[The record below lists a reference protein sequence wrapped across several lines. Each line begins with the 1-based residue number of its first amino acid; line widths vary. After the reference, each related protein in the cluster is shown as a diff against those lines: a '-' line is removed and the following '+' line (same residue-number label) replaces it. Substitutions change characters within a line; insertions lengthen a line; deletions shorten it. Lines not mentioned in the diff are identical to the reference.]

1 MKKTFSLFMI
11 LLAICLQLPAQSWET
26 ITVGSGIR
34 KTYTYIPVNV
44 EKSPALVISLH
55 GMNQDPEYQQK
66 QTQWNAM
73 ADKEGFIV
81 TYPLGNNKMWD
92 TNGTSDVKFVETVIK
107 EMINQHHVDKN
118 RIYLSGFSMG
128 SWLGYH
134 CLETL
139 GDKIAAFG
147 PVSGVDIGKQP
158 KANRKVPIM
167 HIHGTGDD
175 VFKYTG
181 DPSHMAGGYPSI
193 EEYVKKWAAYEG
205 CDANNPQVVRPYPS
219 SRKTANATRTIY
231 NNVNDDVE
239 VNLISI
245 DGKGHWHSNDP
256 NGVNSTQELWNFF
269 KRHRLNQH
277 STPDPNFQ
285 IYLCFGQSNMEGN
298 AAIEAQ
304 DKTGVNPRFM
314 AMYTLDNANAGW
326 TKGKWHTAT
335 PPQARPYTR
344 LSVVDYFGR
353 KMVDN
358 LSDEV
363 KVGTI
368 TVAVG
373 GASIDLFDKD
383 KYQSYLNDANTA
395 DWLRNYAK
403 EYGGNPYGRLIEL
416 AKIAQKSGVIKGIL
430 LHQGETNNCDQTWPS
445 KVKKIYEDML
455 ADLGLDAKN
464 VPLLVGE
471 LGQKDQNAACWG
483 HNAIIDNITATI
495 PTAHVVS
502 SKDCPLQSDRLHFT
516 AEGYRMFG
524 KRYADVMLDI
534 LGVTPAEKRNYFI
547 RYECTA
553 GENLWDRQ
561 AIYTLPQ
568 ALEKG
573 ARYSLT
579 MKVRTSADCAELGFW
594 PIWNASDN
602 KNQWGG
608 SDDVQ
613 YLAAYPIEAGGWKT
627 LTWNFTANFTLDTFQ
642 FVFGKYGGTLDI
654 DDLVLVKEGTSENLI
669 ANADFSARHIQGW
682 STNWNGP
689 TYSLADEAQTSTGI
703 FTPSLSVAKKNVDN
717 AYYTL
722 QGMKLLQK
730 PTKAGIYIHHGKK
743 MRIAK

>member
-1 MKKTFSLFMI
+1 MKRFTMLASLLMV
-11 LLAICLQLPAQSWET
+11 LCLQMAAQTWEEVK
-26 ITVGSGIR
+26 VGTSTR
-34 KTYTYIPVNV
+34 KTLTYVPKNV

-66 QTQWNAM
+66 QTQWSAL
-73 ADKEGFIV
+73 ADTEGFIV
-81 TYPLGNNKMWD
+81 TYPLGNNRMWD
-92 TNGTSDVKFVETVIK
+92 TGGMGDVKFVEAIMK
-107 EMINQHHVDKN
+107 DMELKHNVDKN

-181 DPSHMAGGYPSI
+181 DPYHMAGGYPSI

-205 CDANNPQVVRPYPS
+205 CDASNPQVIRPYP
-219 SRKTANATRTIY
+219 ANCTGPKATRTIY
-231 NNVNDDVE
+231 NNVNDGVE
-239 VNLISI
+239 VTLIAI

-269 KRHRLNQH
+269 KFHQLNQH
-277 STPDPNFQ
+277 S
-285 IYLCFGQSNMEGN
+285 
-298 AAIEAQ
+298 
-304 DKTGVNPRFM
+304 
-314 AMYTLDNANAGW
+314 
-326 TKGKWHTAT
+326 
-335 PPQARPYTR
+335 
-344 LSVVDYFGR
+344 
-353 KMVDN
+353 
-358 LSDEV
+358 
-363 KVGTI
+363 
-368 TVAVG
+368 
-373 GASIDLFDKD
+373 
-383 KYQSYLNDANTA
+383 
-395 DWLRNYAK
+395 
-403 EYGGNPYGRLIEL
+403 
-416 AKIAQKSGVIKGIL
+416 
-430 LHQGETNNCDQTWPS
+430 
-445 KVKKIYEDML
+445 
-455 ADLGLDAKN
+455 
-464 VPLLVGE
+464 VPVE
-471 LGQKDQNAACWG
+471 N
-483 HNAIIDNITATI
+483 
-495 PTAHVVS
+495 
-502 SKDCPLQSDRLHFT
+502 
-516 AEGYRMFG
+516 
-524 KRYADVMLDI
+524 
-534 LGVTPAEKRNYFI
+534 RNYFI
-547 RYECTA
+547 RYESTV

-561 AIYTLPQ
+561 AIYTLPK

-573 ARYSLT
+573 AKYTLT

-608 SDDVQ
+608 SNDVQ
-613 YLAAYPIEAGGWKT
+613 YLAAYPVEAGEWKT

-689 TYSLADEAQTSTGI
+689 SYSLANDAYQSTGI
-703 FTPSLSVAKKNVDN
+703 TQPSVVAQPSQQDD

-722 QGMKLLQK
+722 QGVRVSHPTSGIFIHKGRKIVMK
-730 PTKAGIYIHHGKK
+730 
-743 MRIAK
+743 

>member
-1 MKKTFSLFMI
+1 MVL
-11 LLAICLQLPAQSWET
+11 CLQMAAQTWEE
-26 ITVGSGIR
+26 IKVG
-34 KTYTYIPVNV
+34 
-44 EKSPALVISLH
+44 
-55 GMNQDPEYQQK
+55 
-66 QTQWNAM
+66 
-73 ADKEGFIV
+73 
-81 TYPLGNNKMWD
+81 
-92 TNGTSDVKFVETVIK
+92 
-107 EMINQHHVDKN
+107 
-118 RIYLSGFSMG
+118 
-128 SWLGYH
+128 
-134 CLETL
+134 
-139 GDKIAAFG
+139 
-147 PVSGVDIGKQP
+147 
-158 KANRKVPIM
+158 
-167 HIHGTGDD
+167 
-175 VFKYTG
+175 
-181 DPSHMAGGYPSI
+181 
-193 EEYVKKWAAYEG
+193 
-205 CDANNPQVVRPYPS
+205 
-219 SRKTANATRTIY
+219 
-231 NNVNDDVE
+231 
-239 VNLISI
+239 
-245 DGKGHWHSNDP
+245 DGKGHWHSQA
-256 NGVNSTQELWNFF
+256 SA
-269 KRHRLNQH
+269 
-277 STPDPNFQ
+277 PDPNFQ

-326 TKGKWHTAT
+326 TKGKWHTAV

-358 LSDEV
+358 LPEEV

-383 KYQSYLNDANTA
+383 KYQAYLNDANTA

-416 AKIAQKSGVIKGIL
+416 AKMAQQKGVIKGIL
-430 LHQGETNNCDQTWPS
+430 LHQGETNNCDPTWPS
-445 KVKKIYEDML
+445 KVKKIYEDIL
-455 ADLGLDAKN
+455 ADLGLDAED

-471 LGQKDQNAACWG
+471 LGQKDQGAACWG
-483 HNAIIDNITATI
+483 HNAIIDKITATI

-534 LGVTPAEKRNYFI
+534 LSVIPAEKRNYYI
-547 RYECTA
+547 RYESTA

-561 AIYTLPQ
+561 AIYTLPK

-573 ARYSLT
+573 ANYTLT
-579 MKVRTSADCAELGFW
+579 MKVRTSANCEELGFW

-613 YLAAYPIEAGGWKT
+613 YLAAYPVEAGDWKT
-627 LTWNFTANFTLDTFQ
+627 MTWNFTANFPLDTFQ

-669 ANADFSARHIQGW
+669 ANADFSARNIQGW

-689 TYSLADEAQTSTGI
+689 SFYLANDAYIASGI
-703 FTPSLSVAKKNVDN
+703 EKPVMATVRKSADK

-722 QGMKLLQK
+722 QGVKVLR
-730 PTKAGIYIHHGKK
+730 PTKGIYIHGGKK
-743 MRIAK
+743 IVIK

>member
-1 MKKTFSLFMI
+1 MKRLTMLASLLMV
-11 LLAICLQLPAQSWET
+11 LCLQMAAQTWEEVK
-26 ITVGSGIR
+26 VGTSTR
-34 KTYTYIPVNV
+34 KTLTYVPKNV

-66 QTQWNAM
+66 QTQWNAL
-73 ADKEGFIV
+73 ADTEGFIV
-81 TYPLGNNKMWD
+81 TYPLGNNRMWD
-92 TNGTSDVKFVETVIK
+92 TGGTGDVKFVEAVMK
-107 EMINQHHVDKN
+107 DMELKHNVDKN

-158 KANRKVPIM
+158 KANRKVSIM

-181 DPSHMAGGYPSI
+181 DPSHMAGGYPAI

-205 CDANNPQVVRPYPS
+205 CDASNPQVIRPYPAS
-219 SRKTANATRTIY
+219 STGTTATRTIY
-231 NNVNDDVE
+231 NNVNDGVE
-239 VNLISI
+239 VNLIAI
-245 DGKGHWHSNDP
+245 DGKGHWHSNEA
-256 NGVNSTQELWNFF
+256 NGVNSTKELWTFF
-269 KRHRLNQH
+269 KRHQLNQA
-277 STPDPNFQ
+277 SVPDPNFQ

-314 AMYTLDNANAGW
+314 AMYTLDNAQAGW
-326 TKGKWHTAT
+326 TMGLWLTAV
-335 PPQARPYTR
+335 PPQARPNTR

-353 KMVDN
+353 KMVEN
-358 LSDEV
+358 LPEEV

-383 KYQSYLNDANTA
+383 KYQAYLNDANTA

-403 EYGGNPYGRLIEL
+403 EYGGNPYARLIEL
-416 AKIAQKSGVIKGIL
+416 AKMAQQKGVIKGIL

-445 KVKKIYEDML
+445 KVKKIYENIL

-471 LGQKDQNAACWG
+471 LGQKDQGAACWG
-483 HNAIIDNITATI
+483 HNAIIDNIAATI

-524 KRYADVMLDI
+524 KRYADVMLEL
-534 LGVTPAEKRNYFI
+534 LGVIPVENRNYFI
-547 RYECTA
+547 RYESHA
-553 GENLWDRQ
+553 GANLWDQQ
-561 AIYTLPQ
+561 AIYTLPK
-568 ALEKG
+568 ALEKD
-573 ARYSLT
+573 AAYTLT
-579 MKVRTSADCAELGFW
+579 MKVRTSADCETLGFW
-594 PIWNASDN
+594 PIWNASTN

-608 SDDVQ
+608 SNDVQ
-613 YLAAYPIEAGGWKT
+613 YLAAYPVEAGDWKT
-627 LTWNFTANFTLDTFQ
+627 LTWKFTAQFPLDAFQ
-642 FVFGKYGGTLDI
+642 FVFGGYTGNLDI
-654 DDLVLVKEGTSENLI
+654 DDLVLVKDGTTENLI
-669 ANADFSARHIQGW
+669 DNGDFSKNHIQGW

-689 TYSLADEAQTSTGI
+689 SCYLANDAYQSTGI
-703 FTPSLSVAKKNVDN
+703 TQPSVVAQPSQQDD

-722 QGMKLLQK
+722 QGVRVSHPTSGIFIHKGRKIVMK
-730 PTKAGIYIHHGKK
+730 
-743 MRIAK
+743 

>member
-1 MKKTFSLFMI
+1 MI
-11 LLAICLQLPAQSWET
+11 LLAMCLQLPAQSWET

-92 TNGTSDVKFVETVIK
+92 TSGTGDVKFVETVIK

-134 CLETL
+134 CLETI
-139 GDKIAAFG
+139 GDQIAAFG

-158 KANRKVPIM
+158 KAKRKVPIM

-495 PTAHVVS
+495 PTAHMVS

-547 RYECTA
+547 RYESTA

-669 ANADFSARHIQGW
+669 ANADFSAKHIQGW
-682 STNWNGP
+682 NTNWNGP

>member
-11 LLAICLQLPAQSWET
+11 LLAMCLQLPAQSWET

-134 CLETL
+134 CLETI

-455 ADLGLDAKN
+455 ADLGLDAKD

-534 LGVTPAEKRNYFI
+534 LGVSPAEKRNYFI
-547 RYECTA
+547 RYESTA

-561 AIYTLPQ
+561 AIYTLPK

-573 ARYSLT
+573 AKYSLT

-613 YLAAYPIEAGGWKT
+613 YLAAYPVEAGGWKT

-669 ANADFSARHIQGW
+669 ANADFSAKHIQGW
-682 STNWNGP
+682 STNWKGP

>member
-1 MKKTFSLFMI
+1 MI
-11 LLAICLQLPAQSWET
+11 LLAMCLQLPAQSWET

-81 TYPLGNNKMWD
+81 TYPLGNNKMWN
-92 TNGTSDVKFVETVIK
+92 TSGTGDVKFVETVIK

-134 CLETL
+134 CLETI
-139 GDKIAAFG
+139 GDQIAAFG

-547 RYECTA
+547 RYESTA

-579 MKVRTSADCAELGFW
+579 MKVRTSADCADLGFW

-608 SDDVQ
+608 SNDVQ

-669 ANADFSARHIQGW
+669 ANADFSAKHIQGW

>member
-1 MKKTFSLFMI
+1 MI
-11 LLAICLQLPAQSWET
+11 LLAMCLQLPAQSWET

-158 KANRKVPIM
+158 KANRKVSIM

-205 CDANNPQVVRPYPS
+205 CDASNPQVIRPYP
-219 SRKTANATRTIY
+219 ANCTGPKATRTIY
-231 NNVNDDVE
+231 NNVNDGVE
-239 VNLISI
+239 VNLIAI
-245 DGKGHWHSNDP
+245 DGKGHWHSNEA
-256 NGVNSTQELWNFF
+256 NGVNSTKELWTFF
-269 KRHRLNQH
+269 KRHQLNQA
-277 STPDPNFQ
+277 SAPDPNFQ

-298 AAIEAQ
+298 AAIEEQ

-455 ADLGLDAKN
+455 ADLGLDAKD

-534 LGVTPAEKRNYFI
+534 LGVSPAEKRNYFI
-547 RYECTA
+547 RYESTA

-561 AIYTLPQ
+561 AIYSLPK

-573 ARYSLT
+573 AKYSLT
-579 MKVRTSADCAELGFW
+579 MKVRTSAECAELGFW

-613 YLAAYPIEAGGWKT
+613 YLAAYPVEAGGWKT

-669 ANADFSARHIQGW
+669 ANADFSAKHIQGW

-703 FTPSLSVAKKNVDN
+703 FTPSLSVAKKNIDN

>member
-1 MKKTFSLFMI
+1 MRRFTMLASLLMV
-11 LLAICLQLPAQSWET
+11 LCLQMAAQTWEEVK
-26 ITVGSGIR
+26 VGTSTR
-34 KTYTYIPVNV
+34 KTLTYVPKNV

-73 ADKEGFIV
+73 ADTEGFIV
-81 TYPLGNNKMWD
+81 TYPLGNNRMWD
-92 TNGTSDVKFVETVIK
+92 TSGMGDVKFVEAIMK
-107 EMINQHHVDKN
+107 DMELKHNVDKN

-158 KANRKVPIM
+158 KANRKVSIM

-231 NNVNDDVE
+231 NNVNNDVE

-245 DGKGHWHSNDP
+245 DGQGHWHSNEP

-455 ADLGLDAKN
+455 ADLGLDAKD

-524 KRYADVMLDI
+524 KRYADAMLDI

-547 RYECTA
+547 RYESTA

-561 AIYTLPQ
+561 AIYTLPK

-573 ARYSLT
+573 AKYSLT

-602 KNQWGG
+602 KNQWG
-608 SDDVQ
+608 SSADVQ

-627 LTWNFTANFTLDTFQ
+627 LTWNFTANFALDTFQ
-642 FVFGKYGGTLDI
+642 FVFGKYAGTLDI
-654 DDLVLVKEGTSENLI
+654 DDLLLVKEGTSENLI
-669 ANADFSARHIQGW
+669 ANADFSAKHFQGW

-703 FTPSLSVAKKNVDN
+703 FTPSLSVAKKNVDP

-722 QGMKLLQK
+722 QGVKLLQK

>member
-11 LLAICLQLPAQSWET
+11 LLAMCLQLPAQSWET

-304 DKTGVNPRFM
+304 DMTGVNPRFM

-547 RYECTA
+547 RYESTA

-579 MKVRTSADCAELGFW
+579 MKVRTSANCAELGFW

>member
-1 MKKTFSLFMI
+1 MNRLSFVASMLMM
-11 LLAICLQLPAQSWET
+11 CLPMTMMAQKN
-26 ITVGSGIR
+26 GA
-34 KTYTYIPVNV
+34 K
-44 EKSPALVISLH
+44 A
-55 GMNQDPEYQQK
+55 QDK
-66 QTQWNAM
+66 
-73 ADKEGFIV
+73 
-81 TYPLGNNKMWD
+81 
-92 TNGTSDVKFVETVIK
+92 
-107 EMINQHHVDKN
+107 
-118 RIYLSGFSMG
+118 
-128 SWLGYH
+128 
-134 CLETL
+134 
-139 GDKIAAFG
+139 
-147 PVSGVDIGKQP
+147 
-158 KANRKVPIM
+158 
-167 HIHGTGDD
+167 
-175 VFKYTG
+175 
-181 DPSHMAGGYPSI
+181 
-193 EEYVKKWAAYEG
+193 
-205 CDANNPQVVRPYPS
+205 
-219 SRKTANATRTIY
+219 
-231 NNVNDDVE
+231 
-239 VNLISI
+239 
-245 DGKGHWHSNDP
+245 
-256 NGVNSTQELWNFF
+256 
-269 KRHRLNQH
+269 
-277 STPDPNFQ
+277 PDPNFQ

-298 AAIEAQ
+298 AAIE
-304 DKTGVNPRFM
+304 DIDRTGVNPRFM
-314 AMYTLDNANAGW
+314 AMYAVDDEKAGW
-326 TKGKWHTAT
+326 KKGQWHTAV
-335 PPQARPYTR
+335 PPQARPSTG
-344 LSVVDYFGR
+344 LTPVDYFGR

-358 LSDEV
+358 LPEEV

-383 KYQSYLNDANTA
+383 KYQKYLQSAEVA

-403 EYGGNPYGRLIEL
+403 EYGGNPYARLIEL
-416 AKIAQKSGVIKGIL
+416 AKMAQQKGVIKGIL
-430 LHQGETNNCDQTWPS
+430 LHQGETNNCDPTWPS
-445 KVKKIYEDML
+445 KVRKIYNDML
-455 ADLGLDAKN
+455 ADLGLDAKD

-483 HNAIIDNITATI
+483 HNAIIDNIAATI

-547 RYECTA
+547 RYESTA

-579 MKVRTSADCAELGFW
+579 MKVRTSANCADLGFW

-682 STNWNGP
+682 NTNWNGP

>member
-1 MKKTFSLFMI
+1 MLASLLMV
-11 LLAICLQLPAQSWET
+11 LCLQMAAQTWEDVK
-26 ITVGSGIR
+26 VGTSTR
-34 KTYTYIPVNV
+34 KTLTYIPKNV

-92 TNGTSDVKFVETVIK
+92 TNGTSDVKFVETVIN

-139 GDKIAAFG
+139 GDQIAAFG

-219 SRKTANATRTIY
+219 SRKTAGATRTIY

-269 KRHRLNQH
+269 KRYRLNQH
-277 STPDPNFQ
+277 SIPDPNFQ

-383 KYQSYLNDANTA
+383 KYQAYLNDANTA

-455 ADLGLDAKN
+455 ADLGLDAKD

-534 LGVTPAEKRNYFI
+534 LGVSPAEKRNYFI
-547 RYECTA
+547 RYESTA

-561 AIYTLPQ
+561 AIYTLPK

-573 ARYSLT
+573 AKYSLT

-608 SDDVQ
+608 SADVQ

-627 LTWNFTANFTLDTFQ
+627 LTWNFTANFALDTFQ

-654 DDLVLVKEGTSENLI
+654 DDLVLVKAGTSENLI
-669 ANADFSARHIQGW
+669 ANADFSAKHIQGW

-722 QGMKLLQK
+722 QGVKLLQK

>member
-1 MKKTFSLFMI
+1 MRRFTMLASLLMV
-11 LLAICLQLPAQSWET
+11 LCLQMAAQTWEDVKVWT
-26 ITVGSGIR
+26 STR
-34 KTYTYIPVNV
+34 KTLTYIPKNV

-175 VFKYTG
+175 VFKYAG

-205 CDANNPQVVRPYPS
+205 CDASNPQVVRPYPS

-231 NNVNDDVE
+231 NNVNNDVE

-269 KRHRLNQH
+269 KRYRLNQH
-277 STPDPNFQ
+277 SIPDPNFQ

-335 PPQARPYTR
+335 PPQARPSTR

-455 ADLGLDAKN
+455 ADLGLDAKD

-471 LGQKDQNAACWG
+471 LGQKDQNAVCWG

-534 LGVTPAEKRNYFI
+534 LGVSPAEKRNYFI
-547 RYECTA
+547 RYESTA

-561 AIYTLPQ
+561 AIYTLPK

-573 ARYSLT
+573 AKYSLT

-608 SDDVQ
+608 SADVQ
-613 YLAAYPIEAGGWKT
+613 YLAAYPVEAGGWKT
-627 LTWNFTANFTLDTFQ
+627 LTWNFTANFALDTFQ

-669 ANADFSARHIQGW
+669 ANADFSAKHFQGW
-682 STNWNGP
+682 STNLNGP
-689 TYSLADEAQTSTGI
+689 TFSLADEPQTSTGI

-722 QGMKLLQK
+722 QGVKLLQK